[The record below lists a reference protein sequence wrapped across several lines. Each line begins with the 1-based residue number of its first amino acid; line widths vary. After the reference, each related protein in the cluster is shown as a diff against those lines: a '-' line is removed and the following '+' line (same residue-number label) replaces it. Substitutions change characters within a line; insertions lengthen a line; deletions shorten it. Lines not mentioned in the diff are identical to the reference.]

1 MDTNEINE
9 IMAPNEGMKTLSS
22 VINKA
27 LKAGYEEN
35 FEMTDTGLKAPS
47 NGHYYQPDQ
56 VRIVNFYRFEG
67 DTDPSD
73 SSILYVL
80 ETHDDVKGVLIN
92 AYGAYANHRIGD
104 YIKQVEEMNKVIK
117 NHNTDTHL

>member
-1 MDTNEINE
+1 MNTNEIS
-9 IMAPNEGMKTLSS
+9 PNEGMKTLSS
-22 VINKA
+22 VMNKA
-27 LKAGYEEN
+27 LHAGYTED

-80 ETHDDVKGVLIN
+80 ETNDEVKGVLIN
-92 AYGAYANHRIGD
+92 AYGTYANDHIGD
-104 YIKQVEEMNKVIK
+104 FIKQVEEMNKVIK
-117 NHNTDTHL
+117 NHNTDVDL